1 MRYEELDRR
10 FLVIRNTAQFRAIV
24 DTLARRIRRAVP
36 GTSPMDYAIAAIQTR
51 KNLEQI
57 TEAGER
63 ENWGMVACIL
73 RRKVITR
80 LRKDRPMVPAAVR
93 VDDLDASSPAASAPS
108 SMSAPSG
115 LSSPSSRLSRGKPAL
130 VPRYEPLDG
139 EPTTL
144 LAAEASAEQQ
154 QLLHLGLVDLLDLLF
169 RFRVV
174 HPSDATLILM
184 LYALEIPRSSVA
196 NMLGLNDNAFRQRL
210 RNARIRFAEF
220 LRTRGYL
227 LSRQL

>member
-24 DTLARRIRRAVP
+24 NTLARRIRRAVP
-36 GTSPMDYAIAAIQTR
+36 GTAPMDYAIAAIQTR

-80 LRKDRPMVPAAVR
+80 LRKDRPMVPASAG
-93 VDDLDASSPAASAPS
+93 VDDLDASSPARSAP
-108 SMSAPSG
+108 
-115 LSSPSSRLSRGKPAL
+115 SSPSSRLSRGKPAL

-144 LAAEASAEQQ
+144 LAAEATAEQQ

-220 LRTRGYL
+220 LRARGHM

>member
-1 MRYEELDRR
+1 MPYDELDRR

-36 GTSPMDYAIAAIQTR
+36 GTAPMDYAIAAIQTR

-80 LRKDRPMVPAAVR
+80 LRKDRPMVPASVR
-93 VDDLDASSPAASAPS
+93 VDELDASSPVPS
-108 SMSAPSG
+108 SASSA
-115 LSSPSSRLSRGKPAL
+115 SSPSSRLGRGKPAL
-130 VPRYEPLDG
+130 VPRYQPLDG

-144 LAAEASAEQQ
+144 LAAEATTEQQ
-154 QLLHLGLVDLLDLLF
+154 QLLRLGLVDLLNLLF

-210 RNARIRFAEF
+210 RNARLRFAEF
-220 LRTRGYL
+220 LRTRGHM
-227 LSRQL
+227 LSRQM